1 MNSDG
6 FRRCEVCGNDYN
18 VQNTLAPVLHGAC
31 ASYHRNE
38 WGATVLL
45 QSAIMI
51 VIAEVGGGNVEF
63 MIVTPVLYF
72 AAVAHAVE
80 MVRQGLPA
88 SMFFDGWR
96 YIVLGIVFN
105 FFAYVLTSPT
115 TTVVVS
121 AAMMQRALQTN
132 LYRLFSFMEV
142 NRIRVVERRTLSC
155 ETTNR
160 GVLI

>member
-1 MNSDG
+1 
-6 FRRCEVCGNDYN
+6 
-18 VQNTLAPVLHGAC
+18 
-31 ASYHRNE
+31 
-38 WGATVLL
+38 
-45 QSAIMI
+45 
-51 VIAEVGGGNVEF
+51 
-63 MIVTPVLYF
+63 
-72 AAVAHAVE
+72 
-80 MVRQGLPA
+80 MVRQGVPA

-132 LYRLFSFMEV
+132 LFRLFSFMEV
-142 NRIRVVERRTLSC
+142 NRIRVVERRTLSG
-155 ETTNR
+155 ETNR